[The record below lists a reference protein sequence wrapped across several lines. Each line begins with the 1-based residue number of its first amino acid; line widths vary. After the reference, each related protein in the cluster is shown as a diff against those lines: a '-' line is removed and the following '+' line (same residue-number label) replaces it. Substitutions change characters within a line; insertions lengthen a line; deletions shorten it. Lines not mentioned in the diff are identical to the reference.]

1 MRKFCFAL
9 FSFLLLYGPSHGQE
23 TVSKITHSY
32 FRSDPFNKEFS
43 QFLNNLINDPALT
56 EKSIKKRTDSTL
68 FFLQGIY
75 SSHSPFFFH
84 TNRCK
89 IILAERQEYKDSLST
104 RTYTYFIYQ
113 LIGYAAPGEEG
124 QKDIKQ
130 EFEKLNRRFKKGLD
144 ETDQKELKRGYEQS
158 GAIINYSFM
167 KMPFYPLTIAW
178 TTSADHQENI
188 IAITVRFYMEDNE
201 AYLYLPIPPDS
212 P

>member
-1 MRKFCFAL
+1 MRKFCLAL
-9 FSFLLLYGPSHGQE
+9 MSALLLCCTSYSQE
-23 TVSKITHSY
+23 TISKITQSY
-32 FRSDPFNKEFS
+32 FRSDPFSKEFS

-56 EKSIKKRTDSTL
+56 EKNIKKRTDSTL

-89 IILAERQEYKDSLST
+89 IILAERQEYTDSLST
-104 RTYTYFIYQ
+104 RTYTYFVYQ

-130 EFEKLNRRFKKGLD
+130 EFERLNRRFKKGLD
-144 ETDQKELKRGYEQS
+144 EADEKELKRGSEQS
-158 GAIINYSFM
+158 GAIINYPFM

-188 IAITVRFYMEDNE
+188 IAITVRFFMVDNE
-201 AYLYLPIPPDS
+201 AVFTNIS
-212 P
+212 G